1 MRLEEN
7 IGLHGQKQG
16 AFRPEANERVNRYNK
31 KNKVYVLDFF
41 LLECYIISIHTMYD
55 YIEACD
61 TESTVELLKSSVV
74 TFVNW
79 NSKDSGKDVSNLFE
93 SDLSNRIDGQIENL
107 PLPWEAKRNGRNL

>member
-1 MRLEEN
+1 
-7 IGLHGQKQG
+7 
-16 AFRPEANERVNRYNK
+16 
-31 KNKVYVLDFF
+31 
-41 LLECYIISIHTMYD
+41 MYD

-93 SDLSNRIDGQIENL
+93 SDLSNRIEETDVTCKSCDSDGTDCKTVHSNHN
-107 PLPWEAKRNGRNL
+107 PAKQDV